1 VVAAAE
7 VAGAAAAVLADL
19 VIPSLVMVAMAAVS
33 LVVRRQGLGSLG
45 LRRVDG
51 ASVLAVKM
59 LIVAAVWSL
68 VQLSVTMPLANHV
81 SGRKQDLS
89 GFVDLQGDAGLLAV
103 LLLFGWTLGAFAEE
117 LAYRGYLQTRLAQAL
132 GSGRVAVVVAVLISS
147 VLFGVAHSEQGAIG
161 VLLVTLDGIVF
172 SAVRHRYHS
181 VWAAV
186 LAHGFNNTLGF
197 ITFFFI
203 GPVYGFW

>member
-1 VVAAAE
+1 MAAVE
-7 VAGAAAAVLADL
+7 VGGAAAAVLADL
-19 VIPSLVMVAMAAVS
+19 LIASLVMLAMAAAS

-45 LRRVDG
+45 LRRVHG
-51 ASVLAVKM
+51 ASAIAAKM
-59 LIVAAVWSL
+59 LLVAAVWSL

-89 GFVDLQGDAGLLAV
+89 GFVDLQGDVGLLAV
-103 LLLFGWTLGAFAEE
+103 LLLLGWTLGAFAEE
-117 LAYRGYLQTRLAQAL
+117 LAYRGYLQTRLAQAF

-172 SAVRHRYHS
+172 SAVRYHYHS
-181 VWAAV
+181 VWASV

-197 ITFFFI
+197 ITFCLI